1 MAPLYADSRACPC
14 RFSPT
19 VNRGAA
25 AAGELRLH
33 SSPYAPVRPV
43 VRAPRSHHIHEREG
57 GGARRIL
64 RRGTRRGCSLGA
76 VLPDGPA
83 PQTTAALRL
92 PAHLG
97 GARQR
102 RPRVADR
109 RELRGGG

>member
-1 MAPLYADSRACPC
+1 MAPIVCWRSSLSS
-14 RFSPT
+14 RFSST
-19 VNRGAA
+19 ANRRHGAA
-25 AAGELRLH
+25 RELRLH

-43 VRAPRSHHIHEREG
+43 VRAPRSHHIHECEG

-76 VLPDGPA
+76 VLPDRPA

-97 GARQR
+97 GARER

-109 RELRGGG
+109 GELRGGG